1 MYKNSLNSLK
11 SLDSLLRNI
20 LLSHAVVREFPENNN
35 NKTLVRIHLMPF
47 NNYCVNSILYPK
59 NIIKQKRNTHV
70 SHLPKY
76 KKITNGQ
83 LQKINT
89 NSNTNSDT
97 DSNTNSNTDS
107 NTDSNTNSDT
117 NNQSCILSE
126 SCAICHDKFKTGEY
140 FRKLPIC
147 NHIYHKKCIDKWF
160 MTDSKNMGCPICRT
174 SHTKEKW
181 DIYQTGINSMN

>member
-1 MYKNSLNSLK
+1 MYKNSLNSIKSLN

-20 LLSHAVVREFPENNN
+20 LLSHVVVREFPENNN

-76 KKITNGQ
+76 KKITNDQ
-83 LQKINT
+83 LQQI
-89 NSNTNSDT
+89 
-97 DSNTNSNTDS
+97 

-117 NNQSCILSE
+117 NNQSCILNECCS
-126 SCAICHDKFKTGEY
+126 ICHDKFKTGEY

-160 MTDSKNMGCPICRT
+160 ITDSKNMRCPICRT
-174 SHTKEKW
+174 SHTKEQW
-181 DIYQTGINSMN
+181 DIYQTAIISMN